1 MAEKK
6 KAKKPGKILKKVMG
20 KKVSRAKAGMSLAQ
34 RQKRFE
40 AEFKKEKSKLKYK
53 AGRAANTAAI
63 VSGRRDARRSDIFKG
78 GTVGDKHAALKRRLQ
93 KKHSVGSFK
102 K

>member
-34 RQKRFE
+34 RQKRF
-40 AEFKKEKSKLKYK
+40 AADFKEQKSKLKYK
-53 AGRAANTAAI
+53 AGRAANTVAI
-63 VSGRRDARRSDIFKG
+63 VSGRRDARRDDMFKG
-78 GTVGDKHAALKRRLQ
+78 GTAGDKHAALKRRLQ
-93 KKHSVGSFK
+93 KKHSVGPFK